1 MTTQIVT
8 KDSLR
13 TMLNN
18 PNQVYVMHVVGR
30 ALTALFKRQT
40 DDEKSSNDTRVWNTV
55 GFSGADAKSG
65 SLTAKSYLKNKKLE
79 QWQVDK
85 WLKIGKNGYPR
96 LCKYHSQLNEIAKL
110 KQK

>member
-1 MTTQIVT
+1 MTTIVT
-8 KDSLR
+8 KDSLNQ
-13 TMLNN
+13 MLNN
-18 PNQVYVMHVVGR
+18 PNPTYVMHVVGR
-30 ALTALFKRQT
+30 ALVAIFRYQT
-40 DDEKSSNDTRVWNTV
+40 EQEQSTNQTNNLNGV

-65 SLTAKSYLKNKKLE
+65 SLTAKSYLKTKKLE

-96 LCKYHSQLNEIAKL
+96 LCRYSEQLDKIAKL